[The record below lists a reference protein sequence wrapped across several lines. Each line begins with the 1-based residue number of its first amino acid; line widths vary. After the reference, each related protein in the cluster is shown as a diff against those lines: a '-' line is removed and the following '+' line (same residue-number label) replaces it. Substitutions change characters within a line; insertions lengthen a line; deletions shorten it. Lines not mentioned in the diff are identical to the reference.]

1 MSSSAYPGL
10 AYPGDTYPSAT
21 AGTPDRRPSRNLR
34 LEVAFTTAPEDPS
47 PAWVDV
53 SSRLDLRAGITIR
66 RGRGDE
72 YETVQT
78 GTMTL
83 TLDNRDG
90 AFTPDNPSSAYYPNV
105 LPQKR
110 IRLSYVH
117 PTSGAI
123 NYRFDG
129 YVDEWPVNW
138 PGGSGNYSDSTVT
151 ATDLLARIGT
161 RQKLHSVIA
170 ETILLDNPSAYYPLS
185 EPEGSTLVYDQS
197 GTVGGTSLGLKQY
210 GTGGTVTFAGGTGP
224 ATDGASAPLFAP
236 ASSSNG
242 VYISGPTAPLF
253 NAATGEITLEAGFA
267 TTTVTQQTI
276 AQISD
281 DWGNLL
287 RLELDPVG
295 HVSALYWPASTSFAA
310 TAEVVASATY
320 VGGSTHLAA
329 ARLYYNAGVVTLSLT
344 VDTTLI
350 GTATSSTR
358 WTPRFSNLDIGG
370 RVDGFIFT
378 GTLSHV
384 AVTPSK
390 LSDARLLDHRAAQR
404 DGFVGERS
412 DQRIARIA
420 AWANIPT
427 ARLSLDVGV
436 STNIGH
442 VECTGMSPLDYMR
455 KVEDT
460 EGGLLFAD
468 MLGQLTFYNRARFYT
483 PGDPDV
489 TVPSRLLNGDVR
501 YVKNLQDVRN
511 EVIGSRTDGAAKT
524 ARDTASITA
533 YGLLSESLDLITRS
547 DAEVTDAV
555 NWRLNTS
562 SQPRTRVT
570 DMSLDAYTDATYS
583 PQILSGLG
591 IGARVTVTGMPTQ
604 APATTLDQMVQGYT
618 ETISDT
624 EWSFSANTSPYAGS
638 VGLVLDDA
646 TYGTT
651 DSTNLIAY

>member
-1 MSSSAYPGL
+1 MTSAYPGL
-10 AYPGDTYPSAT
+10 AYPGATYPSDT
-21 AGTPDRRPSRNLR
+21 GPTVPDRRPSRNLR
-34 LEVAFTTAPEDPS
+34 LEVAFTTAPEEEP
-47 PAWVDV
+47 PVWVDV

-90 AFTPDNPSSAYYPNV
+90 ALTPDNPSSPYYPNV
-105 LPQKR
+105 IPQKR

-117 PTSGAI
+117 PTSGAV

-129 YVDEWPVNW
+129 FVDEWPVQW
-138 PGGSGNYSDSTVT
+138 PGGSGNYSDSTIT

-197 GTVGGTSLGLKQY
+197 GAVGGTSLGLKQY
-210 GTGGTVTFAGGTGP
+210 GTGGAVTFAAGTGP
-224 ATDGASAPLFAP
+224 ATDGASAPMFAP

-242 VYISGPTAPLF
+242 VYISGKTAPLF
-253 NAATGEITLEAGFA
+253 GSAGEITLEAGFA
-267 TTTVTQQTI
+267 TTTITQQTI

-287 RLELDPVG
+287 RLELDPTG
-295 HVSALYWPASTSFAA
+295 HVSALYWPASLPYTA

-320 VGGSTHLAA
+320 TGGSTHLAA

-350 GTATSSTR
+350 GTATSTTS

-370 RVDGFIFT
+370 RLDGFIFT

-404 DGFVGERS
+404 DGFAGERS

-420 AWANIPT
+420 AWANIPSS
-427 ARLSLDVGV
+427 RLALDVGNA
-436 STNIGH
+436 TNIGH
-442 VECTGMSPLDYMR
+442 VDSTGLSPLDYMR

-460 EGGLLFAD
+460 EGGLLFAN
-468 MLGQLTFYNRARFYT
+468 MLGQLTLYNRARFYT
-483 PGDPDV
+483 PTSPAV
-489 TVPSRLLNGDVR
+489 TVPSRLLAGDVR

-511 EVIGSRTDGAAKT
+511 EVTGSRTDGATKT
-524 ARDTASITA
+524 ARDPASITA
-533 YGLLSESLDLITRS
+533 YGLLSESLDLVTRS

-555 NWRLNTS
+555 NWRLSTS
-562 SQPRTRVT
+562 SQPKTRIT
-570 DMSLDAYTDATYS
+570 DLGLDAYTDATYS
-583 PQILSGLG
+583 PLILSGFG